1 MADIIEF
8 IKPNKES
15 QFSLSGDKVKEH
27 VCRHSHVMLDELRR
41 VVECKTCKQIIDP
54 YDFVY
59 QIAAKEVRLR
69 NNAALYRDEIS
80 GLMKEIESLQK
91 QKSNLSRQ
99 VKRLL

>member
-1 MADIIEF
+1 MAEIIEF
-8 IKPNKES
+8 IKQDKES
-15 QFSLSGDKVKEH
+15 QFSLSGNKVKEH
-27 VCRHSHVMLDELRR
+27 ACRHSHVMLDELRR
-41 VVECKTCKQIIDP
+41 VVECKKCKQIIDP

-59 QIAAKEVRLR
+59 QIAAQEVRLR

-80 GLMKEIESLQK
+80 GLMKEIESLKK